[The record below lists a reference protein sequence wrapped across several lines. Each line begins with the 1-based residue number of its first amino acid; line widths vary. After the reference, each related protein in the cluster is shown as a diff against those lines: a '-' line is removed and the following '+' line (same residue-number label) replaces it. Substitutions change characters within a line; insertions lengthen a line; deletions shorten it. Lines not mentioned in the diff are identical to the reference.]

1 MYRKISQF
9 ALATG
14 LGTLSVIGV
23 SFLKTESEVRA
34 GRSAGIEKPN
44 IVMLIADD
52 MGYSDLGIY
61 GSEIS
66 TPNIDALAHEG
77 MILTNFHTGPSCSPT
92 RSMLLTGV
100 DNHYAGLGNMLEKL
114 APNQIGQPNYEGYLN
129 DKVVTLPTLLRDNG
143 YHTYMSGK
151 WHLGGVE
158 APKAVE
164 EATGEKVAGFDPFE
178 RGFEETFAML
188 EGGGDHYSMRGFSPF
203 IPVNDFT
210 VNGEK
215 IEELPED
222 FYSTRSFTDQMMEYV
237 EANYKDDQPF
247 FSYLAYSAPHSP
259 YQAPKELIDKYVPV
273 YEAGWDNIREQRFK
287 RMKELGVIPKYL
299 ELPDRW
305 PEVGSWDSLT
315 PDKKKISAKKMAAY
329 AAMIEYLDDE
339 IGRYL
344 EYLKEIGEYDNTI
357 FIFMTDNGADGHNRQ
372 ESEAY
377 EKWFTEEG
385 IDNSYE
391 NMGLPNSFVTRNLGW
406 AQVSATP
413 HWSEKATHAEGGI
426 TGAFFVSYTGFLDSG
441 QSKAFASVKDITP
454 TLLEYAGI
462 EHPGSTYE
470 GREIY
475 PMTGRSMRP
484 LWEGYADR
492 IHPKD
497 EPIVFETFGTGDAAV
512 FLGNWKI
519 LRQNP
524 EWGDGTWKLYN
535 LEIDPTERNDL
546 SRIYPNLLQNMI
558 NEYEAYAE
566 RVNVIPV
573 EKKE

>member
-1 MYRKISQF
+1 MNKKISQF
-9 ALATG
+9 VIATG
-14 LGTLSVIGV
+14 IGTLSIIGI

-114 APNQIGQPNYEGYLN
+114 APNQLGQPNYEGYLN
-129 DKVVTLPTLLRDNG
+129 DKVVTLPTLLRDGG
-143 YHTYMSGK
+143 YNTFMSGK

-158 APKAVE
+158 HPK
-164 EATGEKVAGFDPFE
+164 TGEEKAGFDPYE
-178 RGFEETFAML
+178 RGFDETFTML

-203 IPVNDFT
+203 IPVNVFT
-210 VNGEK
+210 RNGEK
-215 IEELPED
+215 VEELPED
-222 FYSTRSFTDQMMEYV
+222 FYSTRSFTDQMIEYV
-237 EANYKDDQPF
+237 EANYQDDKPF

-259 YQAPKELIDKYVPV
+259 YQAPKELIEKYIPV
-273 YEAGWDNIREQRFK
+273 YEAGWDNVRAQRFK

-299 ELPDRW
+299 ELPGRW
-305 PEVGSWDSLT
+305 PEVGSWDSLPADT
-315 PDKKKISAKKMAAY
+315 QKISAKKMAAY
-329 AAMIEYLDDE
+329 AAMIEYLDLE
-339 IGRYL
+339 IGRFL
-344 EYLKEIGEYDNTI
+344 QYLKDIGEYDNTI

-377 EKWFTEEG
+377 QKWFEEEG

-391 NMGLPNSFVTRNLGW
+391 NMGLRDSFVTRNIGW

-413 HWSEKATHAEGGI
+413 HWGEKAGHSQGGI

-441 QSKAFASVKDITP
+441 QSKAFTSVKDVTP

-462 EHPGSTYE
+462 EHPGSTYK

-484 LWEGYADR
+484 LWEGYSDR

-535 LEIDPTERNDL
+535 LEIDPTETNDL
-546 SRIYPNLLQNMI
+546 SAIYPTLLQNMI

-566 RVNVIPV
+566 RVQVIPAG
-573 EKKE
+573 K

>member
-9 ALATG
+9 VLATG
-14 LGTLSVIGV
+14 IGTLSIIGV
-23 SFLKTESEVRA
+23 SFLKAESEVKA

-114 APNQIGQPNYEGYLN
+114 APSQKGQPNYEGYLN
-129 DKVVTLPTLLRDNG
+129 DKVVTLPSLLRDNG

-151 WHLGGVE
+151 WHLGGVTD
-158 APKAVE
+158 PK
-164 EATGEKVAGFDPFE
+164 TGEKEGFDPYE
-178 RGFEETFAML
+178 RGFEETFTML

-210 VNGEK
+210 RNGEK
-215 IEELPED
+215 LTELPED
-222 FYSTRSFTDQMMEYV
+222 FYSTTSFTNQMIEYV
-237 EANYKDDQPF
+237 DSQYRDGKPF

-259 YQAPKELIDKYVPV
+259 YQAPKEIIEKYIPV
-273 YEAGWDNIREQRFK
+273 YEQGWDNIRAERFK

-299 ELPDRW
+299 ELPGRW
-305 PEVGSWDSLT
+305 PEVGSWSSLG
-315 PDKKKISAKKMAAY
+315 PEKQKISAKKMASY
-329 AAMIEYLDDE
+329 AAMIEYLDTE

-344 EYLKEIGEYDNTI
+344 QYLKDIGEYDNTI

-372 ESEAY
+372 ESEVY
-377 EKWFTEEG
+377 EKWFAEEG

-391 NMGLPNSFVTRNLGW
+391 NMGLRDSFVTRNIGW

-413 HWSEKATHAEGGI
+413 HWGEKAGHSEGGI

-441 QSKAFASVKDITP
+441 QSKAFASVRDVTP

-462 EHPGSTYE
+462 AHPGSLYK
-470 GREIY
+470 GREVY
-475 PMTGRSMRP
+475 PMSGKSMRP
-484 LWEGYADR
+484 LWEGYSDR
-492 IHPKD
+492 IYAKD

-546 SRIYPNLLQNMI
+546 SRIYPTLLQNMI
-558 NEYEAYAE
+558 NEYEAYAQE
-566 RVNVIPV
+566 VQVIPDNRV
-573 EKKE
+573 GE